1 MDDFRSVLR
10 ILRVDFVQ
18 RCLSGKF
25 APFFL
30 WAALLAGGGQ
40 EAACGAEE
48 FVLADGGRVAGELL
62 NPNQVPRTD
71 FLVKTPEGV
80 VFKID
85 RTQVAQRLARRA
97 EEVEYE
103 AIWPHYADTV
113 EAQWELAEWCR
124 ERTLTAQ
131 RERHLKR
138 ILQLDPD
145 HEQARR
151 GLGYV
156 TRDGAWT
163 TRDDELRN
171 QGYVY
176 FEGQW
181 RTAQEVQ
188 LIEEDRITTK
198 AQNEWLAKLKQYR
211 DQLASSNSRE
221 ARAAILQMNDPHAVK
236 ALAKAL
242 EGEANE
248 NIRQLYL
255 EALGNVATPAAA
267 KILAAWYL
275 REPLEEL
282 RMNCLDR
289 LKGNR
294 NAVDFFA
301 GLLGSSDNREVNHAA
316 AALAYLGDPSAID
329 SLIRALVTVHKFRVK
344 KGNPGQTSATFG
356 SGGGGGLA
364 MGGSDEIV
372 SRPITNRGVLDA
384 LVSLSGGSNFGY
396 DVDAWKAWA
405 AGRRPYQLANPR
417 RD

>member
-1 MDDFRSVLR
+1 MRDRLTVNSARLCLAVA
-10 ILRVDFVQ
+10 ILFGGAGVAT
-18 RCLSGKF
+18 CL
-25 APFFL
+25 
-30 WAALLAGGGQ
+30 
-40 EAACGAEE
+40 AEE
-48 FVLADGGRVAGELL
+48 FVLSGGGRVVGELL

-80 VFKID
+80 VFKIE
-85 RTQVAQRLARRA
+85 RAQVAQRLTPRA
-97 EEVEYE
+97 EEAEYE
-103 AIWPHYADTV
+103 AIWPRYADTV

-124 ERTLTAQ
+124 ERTLNAQ

-138 ILQLDPD
+138 ILELDPD

-151 GLGYV
+151 GLGFV
-156 TRDGAWT
+156 TRDGQWT
-163 TRDDELRN
+163 TRDDEFRK

-188 LIEEDRITTK
+188 LIEEDRTTTK
-198 AQNEWLAKLKQYR
+198 AQNEWLAKLKQFR
-211 DQLASSNSRE
+211 DQLASANSRE

-242 EGEANE
+242 ESEANE
-248 NIRQLYL
+248 NIRHLYL
-255 EALGNVATPAAA
+255 EALANVGTAPAA

-282 RMNCLDR
+282 RMACLDP

-294 NAVDFFA
+294 QAVDFFA
-301 GLLGSSDNREVNHAA
+301 GLLGSSDNRDVNKAA
-316 AALAYLGDPSAID
+316 AALGYLGDPSAID
-329 SLIRALVTVHKFRVK
+329 SLIRALVTTHKFRVT

-372 SRPITNRGVLDA
+372 SRSLTNRSVLDA
-384 LVSLSGGSNFGY
+384 LVALSGGSNFGY
-396 DVDAWKAWA
+396 DVGAWKAWA
-405 AGRRPYQLANPR
+405 AGRRQYQLVNPR

>member
-1 MDDFRSVLR
+1 VL
-10 ILRVDFVQ
+10 
-18 RCLSGKF
+18 SS
-25 APFFL
+25 
-30 WAALLAGGGQ
+30 
-40 EAACGAEE
+40 
-48 FVLADGGRVAGELL
+48 GGRVVGELL

-80 VFKID
+80 VFKIE
-85 RTQVAQRLARRA
+85 RTEVAQRLTPRP
-97 EEVEYE
+97 EEAEYE
-103 AIWPHYADTV
+103 AIWPRYADTV

-124 ERTLTAQ
+124 ERTLSAQ

-156 TRDGAWT
+156 TRDGQWT
-163 TRDDELRN
+163 TRDDEFRK

-181 RTAQEVQ
+181 RTTQEVQ
-188 LIEEDRITTK
+188 LIEEERATTQ
-198 AQNEWLAKLKQYR
+198 AQNEWLARFKQYR
-211 DQLASSNSRE
+211 DQLASANPRE
-221 ARAAILQMNDPHAVK
+221 ARAAILQIDDPHAVK

-248 NIRQLYL
+248 NIRHLYL
-255 EALGNVATPAAA
+255 EALANVGTAPAA

-275 REPLEEL
+275 REPLAEL
-282 RMNCLDR
+282 RIACLDP

-294 NAVDFFA
+294 QAVDFFA
-301 GLLGSSDNREVNHAA
+301 GLLGSPDNRDVNKAA
-316 AALAYLGDPSAID
+316 AALGYLGDPSAID
-329 SLIRALVTVHKFRVK
+329 SLIRALVTTHKFRVS

-372 SRPITNRGVLDA
+372 ARSLTNRSVLDA
-384 LVSLSGGSNFGY
+384 LVALSGGSNFGY
-396 DVDAWKAWA
+396 DVVAWRAWA
-405 AGRRPYQLANPR
+405 AGQRQHQFINPR